1 MYRIRNFFALRRL
14 RREKAK
20 IDFNEIIWSKEKGYL
35 QRQNQIDADKK
46 KIITDKHNIKLP
58 SWGKMLLAFLFVNFT
73 LLEGFIVWVTIKSFE
88 LAMIN
93 GIEPS
98 YSPLL
103 ALIPAVLGET
113 ISYGIYCAKSKAE
126 NTKNG
131 IVYETAM
138 RELRQGEEEAVG

>member
-1 MYRIRNFFALRRL
+1 
-14 RREKAK
+14 
-20 IDFNEIIWSKEKGYL
+20 
-35 QRQNQIDADKK
+35 
-46 KIITDKHNIKLP
+46 
-58 SWGKMLLAFLFVNFT
+58 MLLAFLFVNFT